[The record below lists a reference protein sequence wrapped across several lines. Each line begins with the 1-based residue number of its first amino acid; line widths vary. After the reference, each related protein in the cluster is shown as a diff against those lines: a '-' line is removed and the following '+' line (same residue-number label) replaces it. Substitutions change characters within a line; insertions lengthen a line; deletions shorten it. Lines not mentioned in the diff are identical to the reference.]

1 MLVFNHSL
9 QVFQTTLLPLA
20 ITHGFGTRM
29 TGDGRDLGQITQYFD
44 RNNISTKRIVDPDQH
59 HSDTIVVVNEQT
71 NTTDIRVCDGLITG
85 CSGTALSVVTA
96 DCMPILY
103 ADVRANKIGISH
115 NGRVG
120 TNLQLA
126 KKMIKQFVDS
136 GSDLS
141 DLRVALGPAI
151 GACCYPMNLIRENIS
166 QLISEGLVQ
175 PQIDWFPFCTQCDSH
190 RFFSYRGSGKAPN
203 FPEQFSYISH
213 SAT

>member
-9 QVFQTTLLPLA
+9 QVFQTTLLPQT

-29 TGDGRDLGQITQYFD
+29 TGDGRDLGQIEQYFN
-44 RNNISTKRIVDPDQH
+44 RNNISIKSIVDPDQH
-59 HSDTIVVVNEQT
+59 HSDTIVAVGEQT
-71 NTTDIRVCDGLITG
+71 DSSGMTACDGLITG
-85 CSGTALSVVTA
+85 CSGTVLTVVTA

-103 ADVRANKIGISH
+103 ADLRTNKIGISH

-126 KKMIKQFVDS
+126 KKMVKQFVDS

-141 DLRVALGPAI
+141 DMRVVLGPAI
-151 GACCYPMNLIRENIS
+151 GACCYPMNLIRDNIS
-166 QLISEGLVQ
+166 QLTSEGLTRS
-175 PQIDWFPFCTQCDSH
+175 QIDWFPFCTQCDSQ
-190 RFFSYRGSGKAPN
+190 RFFSFRGSGKAPN

-213 SAT
+213 LAT

>member
-9 QVFQTTLLPLA
+9 QAFQSTLLSST

-44 RNNISTKRIVDPDQH
+44 RNSIPIKRIIDPDQRH
-59 HSDTIVVVNEQT
+59 TDTIVVVNEQT
-71 NTTDIRVCDGLITG
+71 HPSGMSSCDGLITG
-85 CSGTALSVVTA
+85 CSGTVLTVVTA

-103 ADVRANKIGISH
+103 ADVRTNKIGISH

-126 KKMIKQFVDS
+126 KKMVKQFVDS

-151 GACCYPMNLIRENIS
+151 GACCYPLNLIQENIS
-166 QLISEGLVQ
+166 QLTSEGLACS
-175 PQIDWFPFCTQCDSH
+175 QIDWFPFCTQCDAQ

-203 FPEQFSYISH
+203 FPEQFSYISQL
-213 SAT
+213 AT